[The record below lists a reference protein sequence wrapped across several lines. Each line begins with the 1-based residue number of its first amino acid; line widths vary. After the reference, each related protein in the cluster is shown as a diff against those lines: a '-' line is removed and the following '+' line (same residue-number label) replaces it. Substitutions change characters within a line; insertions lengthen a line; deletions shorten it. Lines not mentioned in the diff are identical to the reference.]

1 MIKIKAVYIDIN
13 PYFRHL
19 GSSFGPAT
27 VKDGETKKM
36 PNTLFGG
43 ASVNSA
49 RGYIYKIGYFG
60 KIVKLHLH
68 GLQGERIIIYR
79 DDYFGITHGGHGD
92 TEFTEKI

>member
-1 MIKIKAVYIDIN
+1 MLQGAMIKIKAVYIDIN

-19 GSSFGPAT
+19 GGSFGPVA

-49 RGYIYKIGYFG
+49 RGYIYKIRYFDQ
-60 KIVKLHLH
+60 IVKWPVVEIC
-68 GLQGERIIIYR
+68 LQFYLMNMA
-79 DDYFGITHGGHGD
+79 
-92 TEFTEKI
+92 